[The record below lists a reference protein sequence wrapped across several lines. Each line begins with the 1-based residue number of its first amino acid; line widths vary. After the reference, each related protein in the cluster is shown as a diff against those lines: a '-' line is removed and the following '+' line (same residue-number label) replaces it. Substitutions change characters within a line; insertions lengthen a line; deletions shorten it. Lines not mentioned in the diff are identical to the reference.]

1 MRFEYRDFRNGA
13 TPEDMLKDE
22 VTAFLRIPIGVW
34 PNIPR
39 CKIYKDHFGLMYIDF
54 KPENPNVYTELLDEK
69 TTFSKNEIEFSYGR
83 YIVAIDP
90 HSRAGEMMR
99 EILETP

>member
-1 MRFEYRDFRNGA
+1 
-13 TPEDMLKDE
+13 
-22 VTAFLRIPIGVW
+22 
-34 PNIPR
+34 
-39 CKIYKDHFGLMYIDF
+39 MYIDF